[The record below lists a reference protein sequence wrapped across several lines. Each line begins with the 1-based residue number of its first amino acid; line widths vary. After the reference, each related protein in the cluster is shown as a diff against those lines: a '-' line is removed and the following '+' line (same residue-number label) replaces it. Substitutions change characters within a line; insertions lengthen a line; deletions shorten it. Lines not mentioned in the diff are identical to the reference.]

1 MARSSY
7 SIWSGVLVVLSFGL
21 VVEGTSAEDAYTLS
35 GSMMQGGMIVGRT
48 APGTEVVLDGKSVQ
62 VSRDGVFVF
71 GFGRDAAATSD
82 LQVKLPWGES
92 YAETLSVAPQS
103 YAIERIEGLPPAM
116 VTPPPEVTERINR
129 ENRWIGEVRA
139 QNTDASWFLD
149 GFSMPA
155 EGRLSGF
162 YGSQRILNGEPR
174 WPHFGLDV
182 AAAVGTPIVAPAP
195 GVVALAEDDLY
206 YTGGTV
212 MLDHGMGITSVYSH
226 MSSIDVMTGD
236 KVERGD
242 KIGEIG
248 ATGRVTGPH
257 LDWRVNWFAVRLDP
271 KLLVAE

>member
-1 MARSSY
+1 MARSRFW
-7 SIWSGVLVVLSFGL
+7 IWSGVLVVLSAGL
-21 VVEGTSAEDAYTLS
+21 VIQETAAENAYTLS
-35 GSMMQGGMIVGRT
+35 GPMMQGGMIVGRT
-48 APGTEVVLDGKSVQ
+48 APGTEVVLDGEMVQ
-62 VSRDGVFVF
+62 VNRDGVFVF

-92 YAETLSVAPQS
+92 YAETLTVAPQS
-103 YAIERIEGLPPAM
+103 YAVERIEGLPPAM

-129 ENRWIGEVRA
+129 ENGWIGKVRA
-139 QNTDASWFLD
+139 RNTDAAWFLD

-174 WPHFGLDV
+174 RPHFGLDV
-182 AAAVGTPIVAPAP
+182 AAAVGTAVVAPAP

-226 MSSIDVMTGD
+226 MSSIDVMTGE

-242 KIGEIG
+242 KIGEVG

-271 KLLVAE
+271 RLLVAE